1 MPFNNHPTIVVLYNR
16 LVNTVARRPQLLG
29 RLLGHVLAH
38 EIGHVLQQT
47 NRHADSGVMKTGWS
61 NVDYEA
67 MARAPLAFT
76 PFDIEDMQDG
86 LATWRKRAAL
96 R

>member
-1 MPFNNHPTIVVLYNR
+1 MANR
-16 LVNTVARRPQLLG
+16 PSLRG
-29 RLLGHVLAH
+29 RLLAHVLAH
-38 EIGHVLQQT
+38 EISHILQGT

-76 PFDIEDMQDG
+76 PFDIEEMQDG

-96 R
+96 H